1 MIRHNHSTPTAPSRV
16 VVLGASGFLGGDLMD
31 YLREQRI
38 SAIGVSSRDIDLT
51 RPESVAELSRR
62 CQPGDVLIFASTIT
76 PDKGKDVRTLMR
88 NLAMGEHVGEFLE
101 KSACSHVVYVGS
113 DAVYDD
119 AANPIREDSPCNPA
133 SLHGVMHLARERMLT
148 HAALKPKIPVL
159 MLRSTLVYGANDT
172 HNGFGPNRFIRTAL
186 KERTI
191 RLFGEGEEKRD
202 HLYVRDLSRLI
213 GSCIVHRSEGVL
225 NAATGHSTSFRGV
238 ADQVVACCPDTRLEF
253 SPRATPITHRHFD
266 VAATL
271 RAFPTMRF
279 TPLRVGL
286 MATATTL
293 GAKATARAT
302 PLAA

>member
-1 MIRHNHSTPTAPSRV
+1 
-16 VVLGASGFLGGDLMD
+16 
-31 YLREQRI
+31 RI
-38 SAIGVSSRDIDLT
+38 PAVGVSSREIDLT
-51 RPESVAELSRR
+51 QVESVAQLARL
-62 CQPGDVLIFASTIT
+62 CQPSDVIVFASTIT

-88 NLAMGEHVGEFLE
+88 NLAMGEHVAEFLE
-101 KSACSHVVYVGS
+101 KSACSHVVYVSS

-133 SLHGVMHLARERMLT
+133 SLHGVVHVARERMLAYAT
-148 HAALKPKIPVL
+148 QKSKRPVL
-159 MLRSTLVYGANDT
+159 MLRSTLLYGPNDT
-172 HNGFGPNRFIRTAL
+172 HNGYGPNRFVRTAL

-191 RLFGEGEEKRD
+191 KLFGEGEEKRD

-213 GSCIVHRSEGVL
+213 GACIGHGSEGVL
-225 NAATGHSTSFRGV
+225 DAATGHSASFREV
-238 ADQVVACCPDTRLEF
+238 ADLVAACSPGTRLEC

-266 VAATL
+266 VSATL

-286 MATATTL
+286 VAMATTL
-293 GAKATARAT
+293 GARAAVPST

>member
-1 MIRHNHSTPTAPSRV
+1 MILHRHSTPTVPSRV
-16 VVLGASGFLGGDLMD
+16 VVLGASGFVGGDLVS
-31 YLREQRI
+31 YLREQRVP
-38 SAIGVSSRDIDLT
+38 AVGLSSKDIDLT
-51 RPESVAELSRR
+51 QPESVAQLVHLN
-62 CQPGDVLIFASTIT
+62 QPGDVLVIASTIT

-88 NLAMGEHVGEFLE
+88 NLAMGEHVAAFLE
-101 KSACSHVVYVGS
+101 QSASSHVVYVSS

-119 AANPIREDSPCNPA
+119 NANPVREDSPSNPA
-133 SLHGVMHLARERMLT
+133 SLHGVMHLARERMLS
-148 HAALKPKIPVL
+148 HAVQKAKIPVL
-159 MLRSTLVYGANDT
+159 MLRSTLLYGANDT
-172 HNGFGPNRFIRTAL
+172 HNGYGPNRFVRSAL

-191 RLFGEGEEKRD
+191 KLFGEGEEKRD

-213 GSCIVHRSEGVL
+213 GSSMLNRTEGVL
-225 NAATGHSTSFRGV
+225 NAVTGYSASFREV
-238 ADQVVACCPDTRLEF
+238 ADLVVASCPGTRLEC

-286 MATATTL
+286 MAMATTL
-293 GAKATARAT
+293 GAKST